1 LDNVPLWE
9 LVGVLLCIGF
19 SILFSGSETA
29 LNTLG
34 TSRLEKLV
42 EHIKENGGRHRFLEF
57 WLSRRNHALS
67 VILIGNNVANI
78 VASALATVAFEGM
91 LGHLGAGYAV
101 SAAIFSV
108 SFLILTFGE
117 IIPKTFA
124 QNNPERYVSLI
135 TVLYPIA
142 ILFTPITWM
151 FTGLSEWVIR
161 STGGEVTEAIPTV
174 TEEDIEDRIAEAA
187 RQGNLDEDQE
197 RLLSSVFDFDDI
209 LVKEVM
215 VPRTDIV
222 GIQHDA
228 SWDDIV
234 DVIDREGHSRY
245 PVYTEDL
252 DHLVGVLYVRDLL
265 CSLRDKRANELKL
278 DAIVRKPFHVPDNKN
293 INELMRELQTHRIH
307 MAIVVDEF
315 GGTAGLITVE
325 DIVEEVFGEIYD
337 EYDDSDEGEDLVR
350 AIGQDS
356 WVVDGKVPIRD
367 LEDAIEIEF
376 PEDDGYSTVAGF
388 ILNEVGLIPKVG
400 REVRWN
406 GLLFTVLVADSKRV
420 IRVRIDRSE
429 TPAFEQTGS

>member
-1 LDNVPLWE
+1 MDIPLWE
-9 LVGVLLCIGF
+9 LLGVLVCIVC

-34 TSRLEKLV
+34 TGRIEKYLDQL
-42 EHIKENGGRHRFLEF
+42 KANGGRHRFLEY
-57 WLSRRNHALS
+57 WVAKRNHALS

-78 VASALATVAFEGM
+78 VASALATVAFEKM
-91 LGHLGAGYAV
+91 LGHIGSGYAV

-124 QNNPERYVSLI
+124 QNNAERYVALTSI
-135 TVLYPIA
+135 LYPIA
-142 ILFTPITWM
+142 FVCTPVTWM
-151 FTGLSEWVIR
+151 FTGLSEWFIR
-161 STGGEVTEAIPTV
+161 TTGGEVTEVVPTV

-222 GIQHDA
+222 GIPHDA
-228 SWDDIV
+228 PWDVIV
-234 DVIDREGHSRY
+234 DTIDQEGHSRY
-245 PVYTEDL
+245 PVYKEDL
-252 DHLVGVLYVRDLL
+252 DHLLGVLYVRDLL
-265 CSLRDKRANELKL
+265 CSLRGKGGDDIRLEE
-278 DAIVRKPFHVPDNKN
+278 IVRKPFNVPDNKN
-293 INELMRELQTHRIH
+293 ISELMRELQTNRIH

-350 AIGQDS
+350 TIGHNS

-367 LEDAIEIEF
+367 LEDAIEVEF
-376 PEDDGYSTVAGF
+376 PEDDSYSTVAGF
-388 ILNEVGLIPKVG
+388 ILNEVGRIPKVG
-400 REVRWN
+400 REVSWEN
-406 GLLFTVLVADSKRV
+406 LMFTVLAADAKRI
-420 IRVRIDRSE
+420 IRVRIDRHQVAE
-429 TPAFEQTGS
+429 LEPTGS